1 MNLKVISRNV
11 GLALLVSALFMLLS
25 VFVSMAHGND
35 SALAA
40 LLISFAIT
48 FTVGIFPFIFV
59 RKVPAISLKD
69 GYMIVFLSW
78 ILSFIFGMLPY
89 ALWGGPFSVA
99 NAWFESVSGFT
110 TTGATILE
118 DIEALPPS
126 LLFWRSST
134 HFIGGLGVVVFL
146 LLIIPS
152 SSPVKF
158 RLTSMELSSLSKEG
172 YKTRSNRIIFIFA
185 SVYICIFIASFFSY
199 LIAGMGPFDAVN
211 HAFSVSATG
220 GFSTRNLS
228 IGYFDSV
235 AIDLITIVFM
245 FLSSIHFG
253 LIYIVVVQRTLKPL
267 RNPVLGFYFVTLILI
282 SVVSGISLKL
292 QTPDLSLGTAFLQ
305 SSFHVVSYASTTG
318 FAIGDN
324 STWPML
330 PCFLLLVASMFC
342 GCAGSTTG
350 GLKIDRA
357 VVLGKCVER
366 HVRKIIS
373 PSSVTEIR
381 FGNQILHE
389 EDVYPHVLYIAM
401 YFLVMG
407 MSVIFCLMTGDPNG
421 HAFTGTISS
430 LGTVGPSLGSI
441 GSLGNYNAEPV
452 AMKLIFS
459 LDMFLGRV
467 EIFPVLAVLSVIFH
481 RSRK

>member
-1 MNLKVISRNV
+1 
-11 GLALLVSALFMLLS
+11 
-25 VFVSMAHGND
+25 
-35 SALAA
+35 
-40 LLISFAIT
+40 
-48 FTVGIFPFIFV
+48 
-59 RKVPAISLKD
+59 
-69 GYMIVFLSW
+69 
-78 ILSFIFGMLPY
+78 
-89 ALWGGPFSVA
+89 
-99 NAWFESVSGFT
+99 
-110 TTGATILE
+110 
-118 DIEALPPS
+118 
-126 LLFWRSST
+126 
-134 HFIGGLGVVVFL
+134 
-146 LLIIPS
+146 
-152 SSPVKF
+152 
-158 RLTSMELSSLSKEG
+158 
-172 YKTRSNRIIFIFA
+172 
-185 SVYICIFIASFFSY
+185 
-199 LIAGMGPFDAVN
+199 
-211 HAFSVSATG
+211 
-220 GFSTRNLS
+220 
-228 IGYFDSV
+228 
-235 AIDLITIVFM
+235 M

-467 EIFPVLAVLSVIFH
+467 EIFPVLAVFSVIFH

>member
-467 EIFPVLAVLSVIFH
+467 EIFPVLAVFSVIFH